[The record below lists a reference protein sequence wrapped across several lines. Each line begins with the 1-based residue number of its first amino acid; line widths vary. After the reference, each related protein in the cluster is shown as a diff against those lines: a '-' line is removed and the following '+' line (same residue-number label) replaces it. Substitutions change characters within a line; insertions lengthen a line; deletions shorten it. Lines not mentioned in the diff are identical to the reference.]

1 MGMDLRL
8 TKEQALV
15 KKCVEDYGKEQE
27 RKNVTK
33 DDLIK
38 EVLELKAIEVAK
50 EVAKMKKA
58 ENDFKGLKIDCVEK
72 WKRSV
77 RR

>member
-1 MGMDLRL
+1 M
-8 TKEQALV
+8 KHA
-15 KKCVEDYGKEQE
+15 
-27 RKNVTK
+27 TK

-38 EVLELKAIEVAK
+38 LVLELKAIEVAK
-50 EVAKMKKA
+50 EVVRKKKA
-58 ENDFKGLKIDCVEK
+58 ENDFKGLKIDCVER